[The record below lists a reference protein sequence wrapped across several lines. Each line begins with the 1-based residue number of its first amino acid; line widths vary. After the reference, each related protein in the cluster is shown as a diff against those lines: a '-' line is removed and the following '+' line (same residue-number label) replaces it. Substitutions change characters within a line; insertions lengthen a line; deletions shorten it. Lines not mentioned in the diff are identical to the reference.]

1 MTALELMTR
10 LRGRG
15 EEIEKL
21 NEMLSIRRDAAMRV
35 TSRPPD
41 SVGGGGGGEDSM
53 ARYAAQ
59 IDELLTSV
67 ARVKQLWQAEMD
79 ACIKL
84 SDRLQG
90 TKKKLF
96 YSYYAKSWTLY
107 HISKHLGISEGYVRK
122 LKVQVDGELEKM
134 TISPGMLPEWY
145 DSEATGR

>member
-15 EEIEKL
+15 EEVEKL
-21 NEMLSIRRDAAMRV
+21 NEMLSIRRDAATRV

-41 SVGGGGGGEDSM
+41 SVGGSGGGEDSM
-53 ARYAAQ
+53 ARYVAQ
-59 IDELLTSV
+59 ADELLGRI
-67 ARVKQLWQAEMD
+67 ARVKRLWQAEMD

-84 SDRLQG
+84 SDCFDG

-96 YSYYAKSWTLY
+96 YSYYAKRWTLY
-107 HISKHLGISEGYVRK
+107 HISKSLGISEGYARK
-122 LKVQVDGELEKM
+122 AKGQVDGELEKM
-134 TISPGMLPEWY
+134 DVKPGMLPEWY